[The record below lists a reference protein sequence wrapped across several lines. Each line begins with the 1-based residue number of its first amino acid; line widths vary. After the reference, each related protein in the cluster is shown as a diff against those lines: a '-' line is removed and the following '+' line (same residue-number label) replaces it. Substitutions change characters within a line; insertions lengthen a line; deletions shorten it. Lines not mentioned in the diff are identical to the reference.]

1 MKKLIIAAMFLV
13 AGCEPMPRE
22 SEVSVK
28 FTNCVN
34 IGLNRLAEAGR
45 EITPE
50 VWEAEREFCLA
61 AAEASTK

>member
-1 MKKLIIAAMFLV
+1 MKKLIVVAMFLV

-28 FTNCVN
+28 FTNCMN
-34 IGLNRLAEAGR
+34 HNLNRLAEAGR
-45 EITPE
+45 DLTPE
-50 VWEAEREFCLA
+50 VWEAEKEFCLK